1 MSVSLRAR
9 QTVLLVGPLARIV
22 PWVPAVTAAAL
33 ALLALLPAVL
43 GAPAPDTQVWGLRI
57 AAVLLGA
64 GASFAMVDMM
74 IPLTVTPTP
83 RWLRQWLRFV
93 IALAPAAG
101 FWWGLCLLAAASM
114 PGDGPG
120 GVALALPVADLA
132 VEAAVCGLVG
142 VAGAAV
148 AARSGHNRTT
158 GLAGAAIQ
166 ALLLAMSLVLSG
178 GWSPWQLPPAGTWD
192 QVHRYWSMALLVCAA
207 VLLAANRDEWPPTLR
222 RAGGPPGPPAGRAS
236 PPAGSGPAL

>member
-9 QTVLLVGPLARIV
+9 QAVLLVGPLVRIV

-33 ALLALLPAVL
+33 ALLALVPAVL
-43 GAPAPDTQVWGLRI
+43 GARAPDTQVWGLRI

-74 IPLTVTPTP
+74 IPLSVTPTP
-83 RWLRQWLRFV
+83 RWLRQWLRFA
-93 IALAPAAG
+93 IALGPAAG
-101 FWWGLCLLAAASM
+101 VWWGLCLLAAASM

-120 GVALALPVADLA
+120 GATLTLPVAGLA
-132 VEAAVCGLVG
+132 VEAAVCGLAG

-158 GLAGAAIQ
+158 ALAGPAIQ
-166 ALLLAMSLVLSG
+166 ALLLAMSLALNG
-178 GWSPWQLPPAGTWD
+178 GWSPWRLPLDGRWD

-207 VLLAANRDEWPPTLR
+207 VLLAANRDER
-222 RAGGPPGPPAGRAS
+222 S
-236 PPAGSGPAL
+236 PRGF